1 MRQENAGLRDQVE
14 DLQAQLLSRHV
25 MEGQQLL
32 MNNDLSDASL
42 LNLTYD
48 QVSSTCC
55 MVLVNAV
62 VTIMLI
68 VSIFLYTAGWVTG
81 SPSAL

>member
-1 MRQENAGLRDQVE
+1 VE

-48 QVSSTCC
+48 QVSLTCY
-55 MVLVNAV
+55 
-62 VTIMLI
+62 MLCCNNNLCYKMSMY
-68 VSIFLYTAGWVTG
+68 VYYEDWDVAK
-81 SPSAL
+81 